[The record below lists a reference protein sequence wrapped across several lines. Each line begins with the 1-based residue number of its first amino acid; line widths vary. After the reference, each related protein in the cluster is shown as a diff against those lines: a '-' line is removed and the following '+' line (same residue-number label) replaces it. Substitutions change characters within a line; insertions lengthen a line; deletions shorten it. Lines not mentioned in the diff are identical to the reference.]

1 MKRFSV
7 SAAVAAVASSTISH
21 PRLLKA
27 LGSLGTL
34 AAAAL
39 AFGTFFT
46 PAEGWACA
54 CGCGVFDVGT
64 SSMFPTGAGGMAFLE
79 FDYQDQKHNWS
90 GTSSAPS
97 ANNGD
102 KEIATQYY
110 TAGLQYM
117 FNRTWGIQAELPFWN
132 RTFKT
137 DTNFGSSPSNVVSTQ
152 WSDLGDVR
160 VQGIYTG
167 FSDDL
172 SSGINFGIK
181 LPTGDD
187 NFNPAIVDRDSQI
200 GTGSTDLLLGG
211 YHRGGITSDNTW
223 SWFAQGLLDQPVLTR
238 GDYRPGTELDT
249 AVGINYNGFM
259 IGNTMITPV
268 AQVIASERT
277 RDSGS
282 ASASPVASGFQRI
295 MLSPGL
301 EVDVDPVM
309 LYADVEVPVYDHVT
323 GNQLVAPVLFK
334 MIAGYRF

>member
-1 MKRFSV
+1 MKRFSLG
-7 SAAVAAVASSTISH
+7 AAVAAVALSSCAYS
-21 PRLLKA
+21 RSLKA

-34 AAAAL
+34 TAAAF

-46 PAEGWACA
+46 PAEVWACA

-64 SSMFPTGAGGMAFLE
+64 SSMFPTGAGGTAFLE

-90 GTSSAPS
+90 GTSSASS

-117 FNRTWGIQAELPFWN
+117 FNRTWGIQAEVPYWN

-137 DTNFGSSPSNVVSTQ
+137 DTNFGNPPPNVVTNQ
-152 WSDLGDVR
+152 WSGLGDIR
-160 VQGIYTG
+160 VEGIYTG

-172 SSGINFGIK
+172 SSGINFGVK
-181 LPTGDD
+181 LPTGND
-187 NFNPAIVDRDSQI
+187 NFNPSVVDRDSQI
-200 GTGSTDLLLGG
+200 GTGSTDVLLGG
-211 YHRGGITSDNTW
+211 YHRGSITSDNTW
-223 SWFAQGLLDQPVLTR
+223 SWFGQALLDQPVFTH

-249 AVGINYNGFM
+249 ALGVNYNSFM
-259 IGNTMITPV
+259 IGDTMITPV

-282 ASASPVASGFQRI
+282 ASASPAASGFQRV
-295 MLSPGL
+295 MLSPGV
-301 EVDVDPVM
+301 EVDIDPVM
-309 LYADVEVPVYDHVT
+309 LYADVEVPVYDHVR

-334 MIAGYRF
+334 MIAGYSF